1 MNEIVFDH
9 RPSAHCENGV
19 TRNLLHFYG
28 YDYSEPLVFGLSAS
42 LYFVH
47 LPFVRL
53 AGFPVTSFRPLPG
66 MIFSRTTRLLGF
78 STRQH
83 HFLRHTSAER
93 KLDQL
98 LAEGTPVGVVVGM
111 YFLPYMP
118 AEYRFHFNAH
128 NIAVFGKD
136 GDDYLVSDPIA
147 MEKVRLSARDMMRAR
162 FARGTYPPMGKL
174 YYIRSLP
181 RHTPDL
187 PPLVRRAIL
196 TNCNRMIHQ
205 PGPMPW
211 VGINTFDYLG
221 RQIPRFP
228 QQYGPK
234 RAALHL
240 AQLIRMMAVS

>member
-42 LYFVH
+42 LFFVH

-78 STRQH
+78 GTRQH

-98 LAEGTPVGVVVGM
+98 LAEGTPVGAVVGM

-136 GDDYLVSDPIA
+136 A
-147 MEKVRLSARDMMRAR
+147 TTTWSA
-162 FARGTYPPMGKL
+162 T
-174 YYIRSLP
+174 RS
-181 RHTPDL
+181 RW
-187 PPLVRRAIL
+187 RR
-196 TNCNRMIHQ
+196 
-205 PGPMPW
+205 
-211 VGINTFDYLG
+211 
-221 RQIPRFP
+221 
-228 QQYGPK
+228 
-234 RAALHL
+234 
-240 AQLIRMMAVS
+240 